1 MSADRG
7 IRAAKID
14 RDRKARSS
22 QQITSNENCC
32 PEVLPAKVPRLLGAR
47 PFGGVFFGHGVESQP
62 REGARSGGHLG
73 QGIMM
78 ARGNVD

>member
-1 MSADRG
+1 MSADRE

-32 PEVLPAKVPRLLGAR
+32 PNFLPAKVPRLL
-47 PFGGVFFGHGVESQP
+47 E
-62 REGARSGGHLG
+62 
-73 QGIMM
+73 
-78 ARGNVD
+78 RGMVR